1 MGVAKTYT
9 KADVQAAMDRA
20 NYNLF
25 KQWRSVRS
33 DLTASQFSAQGK
45 DVGHAFRHV
54 DATAEGGKST
64 YENEETA
71 AQVTMQLLNSASGQ
85 KLLKRLD
92 TASPGGSFVE
102 DDPANRKIEGAVTGD
117 WYGSETAGGT
127 KAKITKAACQVMK
140 LGESVLWIHT
150 SYPTAF

>member
-1 MGVAKTYT
+1 MGVAKIYT
-9 KADVQAAMDRA
+9 KADAKAAIDRA

-33 DLTASQFSAQGK
+33 DLTAAQFGALGK
-45 DVGHAFRHV
+45 DEGHTYRHV
-54 DATAEGGKST
+54 DGTAEAGKST
-64 YENEETA
+64 YENEDVA
-71 AQVTMQLLNSASGQ
+71 AEITMQLLNSASGQ

-92 TASPGGSFVE
+92 TASKDGSFME
-102 DDPANRKIEGAVTGD
+102 SDPANRKIEADVTGD
-117 WYGSETAGGT
+117 WYGTDSAGGA

-140 LGESVLWIHT
+140 LGESVLWVHT